1 MKAVKEIDSSFFL
14 TPKLGK
20 AWETRLEPGSSADAK
35 DLRQERNWGLGG
47 TADLQGWSLRETER
61 GGRIQLEGKTG
72 ARSEEIMKAYGR
84 SLSFILN
91 AMRSHRK
98 ISVREGAHLIL

>member
-35 DLRQERNWGLGG
+35 DLRQERNWGPGG
-47 TADLQGWSLRETER
+47 TADLQG
-61 GGRIQLEGKTG
+61 
-72 ARSEEIMKAYGR
+72 
-84 SLSFILN
+84 
-91 AMRSHRK
+91 
-98 ISVREGAHLIL
+98 